1 MFGLELFDIHTID
14 FGRTMNRPLKITLII
29 IGTILGL
36 VALIWLGVA
45 AYVTTHR
52 EKVLNTITAQLNENI
67 TGVLAV
73 EKMEPSLIRGFPG
86 VSVSLKNV
94 LLKDSLFDVHG
105 HNLLK
110 AKEVFV
116 SVNAFSII
124 TGKPNIQ
131 TIRIDDGDI
140 YLYTDSSGYRNTQ
153 LFRSTTAS
161 SGNSRPKRR
170 ISGIYLN
177 RVRVTLDNKF
187 KGKLFS
193 FDVHQL
199 SAKLKY
205 KRHTWIANVKLKSF
219 VKALAFNIEK
229 GSYLK
234 DKMLQTKLNMEYDH
248 RSHILSIPLQEMI
261 IDKDKLKI
269 GGNFSFAPYSSNFI
283 LNIEAPSLS
292 LSFARTL
299 LTPGLSGKL
308 SMYNLEKPIEVN
320 ALIKGRLKGKN
331 IPLINIK
338 WNVVNNTLMLP
349 GETITNCSF
358 KGSFSNE
365 FQRGQPRTDPN
376 SIVSI
381 YKLKGKWSGIGF
393 QADTVKVWNLQ
404 KPIIEGRFSSD
415 FQLSKLNT
423 LTASETFNITKG
435 RARLNLLYRAPF
447 AQNAEVEPYIFGSI
461 RINDAGLIYV
471 PRGVRFANVSGLV
484 EFKGQHLFLRN
495 MKMQSGST
503 KLDMYGSVLDFVN
516 LYYSNPGKMLL
527 DWHVQS
533 PRINLGEF
541 VAFLGARSAGPSVRN
556 SRSGI
561 RKVFGQLNNVLNQ
574 ANVKVELQAH
584 ELLYKRFLGSD
595 AYSSLSLNQSNIS
608 LNRASLRHAGGS
620 LDLKGNIDQGSSVNK
635 FALDATLK
643 NVDIRKLFYAF
654 ENFGQSGISYE
665 NLIGKLSARAKVRG
679 LIRNTGQTVPKSF
692 FGKVSFNLQQGAL
705 INYEPMEKIGN
716 FAFRKRNFSNI
727 TLNSL
732 SNELDIRGDKV
743 YIPRM
748 VIQSSVLNLIVEGV
762 YGIPTG
768 TNISL
773 SIPIRNPGKD
783 VFLSDSLKEKRL
795 KRGIV
800 INLNAVDGEDGRV
813 KFKLGKSNDDDDDDA
828 N

>member
-1 MFGLELFDIHTID
+1 
-14 FGRTMNRPLKITLII
+14 MNRPLKITLII

-36 VALIWLGVA
+36 VAVIWLGVA

-52 EKVLNTITAQLNENI
+52 EKVLNTVTAQLNENI
-67 TGVLAV
+67 TGILTV
-73 EKMEPSLIRGFPG
+73 ESMEPSLIRGFPG

-110 AKEVFV
+110 AKELFV
-116 SVNAFSII
+116 SVNTFSII
-124 TGKPNIQ
+124 LGKPNIQ
-131 TIRIDDGDI
+131 TIRISDGDI
-140 YLYTDSSGYRNTQ
+140 YLYTDSSGYQNTQ
-153 LFRSTTAS
+153 LFRSKA
-161 SGNSRPKRR
+161 GQGDKSRPKRR

-177 RVRVTLDNKF
+177 RVNLTLENRL

-193 FDVHQL
+193 FAIHQL
-199 SAKLKY
+199 SGKFKY
-205 KRHTWIANVKLKSF
+205 RRHNWTASVKLKSY
-219 VKALAFNIEK
+219 VKSLTFNIEK

-234 DKMLQTKLNMEYDH
+234 DKMLQTKLDMEYDH

-261 IDKDKLKI
+261 IDKDKLKV
-269 GGNFSFAPYSSNFI
+269 GGKFSFAPNSSNFL
-283 LNIEAPSLS
+283 LNIRAARLS
-292 LSFARTL
+292 LNSARKL
-299 LTPGLSGKL
+299 LTPNISAKL
-308 SMYNLEKPIEVN
+308 GMYNLEKPIEVN
-320 ALIKGRLKGKN
+320 AMIKGRLKGKN
-331 IPLINIK
+331 IPLININ
-338 WNVVNNTLMLP
+338 WNVVNNTLILP
-349 GETITNCSF
+349 GERINNCSF
-358 KGSFSNE
+358 KGSFTNE
-365 FQRGQPRTDPN
+365 YQRGKPRTDPN
-376 SIVSI
+376 SIVSF
-381 YKLKGKWSGIGF
+381 YKLRGQWSGIDF
-393 QADTVKVWNLQ
+393 QSDTVKVWNL
-404 KPIIEGRFSSD
+404 KRPIIEGKFSSA

-435 RARLNLLYRAPF
+435 HARLDLLYRAPF
-447 AQNAEVEPYIFGSI
+447 AQNADVEPYIFGSI
-461 RINDAGLIYV
+461 KINDAGLLYV
-471 PRGVRFANVSGLV
+471 PRGVRFSDVSGLV

-503 KLDMYGSVLDFVN
+503 KLNMYGSVLNFVN

-541 VAFLGARSAGPSVRN
+541 VAFLGARNSGRSVRK

-561 RKVFGQLNNVLNQ
+561 RNVFGQLNNVLNE
-574 ANVKVELQAH
+574 ANVKVELQADQ
-584 ELLYKRFLGSD
+584 LLYKRFSASD
-595 AYSSLSLNQSNIS
+595 AYSSLSLNRSNIS
-608 LNRASLRHAGGS
+608 LNKASLSHAGGS
-620 LDLKGNIDQGSSVNK
+620 LDLTGSINQGSSINK
-635 FALDATLK
+635 FALDASLK

-665 NLIGKLSARAKVRG
+665 NLIGKLSARARVRG

-692 FGKVSFNLQQGAL
+692 FGKVSFSLKQGAL

-768 TNISL
+768 TDISL

-783 VFLSDSLKEKRL
+783 VFLPDSLKAKRL
-795 KRGIV
+795 TRGIV

-813 KFKLGKSNDDDDDDA
+813 KFKLGKSKDDDDE
-828 N
+828 